1 MIEIVG
7 IIAAVVTLA
16 LVGIGITLQVGKNF
30 QNKST
35 RGISF
40 PFFVLSFMTWGA
52 WSVYGWLLGDTLM
65 GVAQGIGALMT
76 LIILFQFFLYRERP

>member
-1 MIEIVG
+1 MTEIVG
-7 IIAAVVTLA
+7 IIAAVVTFA
-16 LVGIGITLQVGKNF
+16 LVSIGIALQIGKNF

-40 PFFVLSFMTWGA
+40 PFFVLSFITWSA
-52 WSVYGWLLGDTLM
+52 WSIYGLLLGDVLM
-65 GVAQGIGALMT
+65 SVAQGIGALTT